1 VWEGKDYDHRG
12 GPADGYCV
20 YEIACSA
27 EGATF
32 TSKPGA
38 APQGYEMK
46 KNSAESAIHF
56 RRTSWDQRQLN
67 RAFSAC
73 LHGDLN
79 SWGAA
84 PGLLL
89 R

>member
-1 VWEGKDYDHRG
+1 L
-12 GPADGYCV
+12 
-20 YEIACSA
+20 
-27 EGATF
+27 
-32 TSKPGA
+32 
-38 APQGYEMK
+38 
-46 KNSAESAIHF
+46 
-56 RRTSWDQRQLN
+56 DQRQLN

-84 PGLLL
+84 PGFIL